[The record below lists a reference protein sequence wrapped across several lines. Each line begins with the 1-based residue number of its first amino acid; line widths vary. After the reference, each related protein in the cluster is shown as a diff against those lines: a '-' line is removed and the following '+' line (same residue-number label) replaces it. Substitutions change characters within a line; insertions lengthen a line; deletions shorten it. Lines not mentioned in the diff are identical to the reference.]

1 MKVHNLSIDSSQ
13 RDVTIYPHANN
24 YVITLENPIYQV
36 EEIRLVSAQIPT
48 PQLLICDT
56 NSSFNI
62 DDITITLD
70 TGNYTITQL
79 KNALNAKLDL
89 TSLSDLIVTSDS
101 SNQTLTFTKTPSN
114 GTSNVF
120 KFDTGLNGYSDT
132 GSSFTTPHQVLGFG
146 SNDYTFTDTITSGF
160 VNTGGVKSLVLKL
173 TSGSEEFNQ
182 TVYTGT
188 PHFTGHILL
197 NGGTSIVYNGSD
209 DPLVHYFHSGSQK
222 SIRDLKIEFFYM
234 SHGRLIPYDFRNQEH
249 IIKLEVTCST
259 DKLENLKVDPPE
271 ENEEKTNISI
281 PDISDVYEWNKE
293 YTYIVAI
300 VVVGLL
306 LMMLMKGKPKPLS
319 G

>member
-1 MKVHNLSIDSSQ
+1 MKVHNLTIDSSQ
-13 RDVTIYPHANN
+13 RDATIYPHANN
-24 YVITLENPIYQV
+24 YVVTLENPIYDV
-36 EEIRLVSAQIPT
+36 KEIRLVSARIPT

-56 NSSFNI
+56 NRSFNI
-62 DDITITLD
+62 DNITITLD

-79 KNALNAKLDL
+79 KDALNTKLGL
-89 TSLSDLIVTSDS
+89 TSLSGMTVTSNS
-101 SNQTLTFTKTPSN
+101 SNQTLTFTTAS

-120 KFDTGLNGYSDT
+120 RFDTGLNGYSDT

-197 NGGTSIVYNGSD
+197 DGGTSIVYNGSD
-209 DPLVHYFHSGSQK
+209 DPLVHHFHSGSQK

-234 SHGRLIPYDFRNQEH
+234 SHGRLIPYDFRNQDH
-249 IIKLEVTCST
+249 ILKFEITCST

-271 ENEEKTNISI
+271 EVEEKGSDISI
-281 PDISDVYEWNKE
+281 PDISDVYEWKKE
-293 YTYIVAI
+293 YTYIIVI

-306 LMMLMKGKPKPLS
+306 LMMFMKRKPRRFS
-319 G
+319 E

>member
-1 MKVHNLSIDSSQ
+1 MKVHNLTIDSSQ
-13 RDVTIYPHANN
+13 RDATIYPHANN
-24 YVITLENPIYQV
+24 YVVTLENPIYDV
-36 EEIRLVSAQIPT
+36 KEIRLVSARIPT

-56 NSSFNI
+56 NRSFNI
-62 DDITITLD
+62 DNITITLD

-79 KNALNAKLDL
+79 KNALNTKLGL
-89 TSLSDLIVTSDS
+89 TSLSGMTVTSDS
-101 SNQTLTFTKTPSN
+101 SNQTLTFTTAS
-114 GTSNVF
+114 GASNVF
-120 KFDTGLNGYSDT
+120 RFDTGLNGYSDT

-160 VNTGGVKSLVLKL
+160 VNTVGVKSLVLKL

-197 NGGTSIVYNGSD
+197 DGGTSIVYNGSD
-209 DPLVHYFHSGSQK
+209 DPLVHHFHSGSQK

-234 SHGRLIPYDFRNQEH
+234 SHGRLIPYDFRNQDH
-249 IIKLEVTCST
+249 ILKFEINCST

-271 ENEEKTNISI
+271 EVEEKTDISI
-281 PDISDVYEWNKE
+281 PDISDVYEWKKE
-293 YTYIVAI
+293 YTYIIAI

-306 LMMLMKGKPKPLS
+306 LMMFMKRKPRRFS
-319 G
+319 E